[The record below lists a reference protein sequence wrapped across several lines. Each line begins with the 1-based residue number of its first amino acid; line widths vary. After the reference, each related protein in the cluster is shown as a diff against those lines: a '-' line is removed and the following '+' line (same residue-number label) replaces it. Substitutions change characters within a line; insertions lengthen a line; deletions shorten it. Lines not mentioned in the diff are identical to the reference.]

1 MKIFTDKKCY
11 LIIILLFIFQ
21 LIILSP
27 INEFPLNDDW
37 VHNWAINNYV
47 STGQFIYPSFLAPN
61 MHFLMLVDFL
71 LAKIFGFSFSLMR
84 LANLLFALATILI
97 FFKLLRYLKVPIV
110 TSLLLSLTLWFNPI
124 FFNLSYTSM
133 GDIPTLFMLT
143 FAILCFCIGFD
154 KKNYWYIFGG
164 AMLVILG
171 FYIRQYAIFLLFAV
185 GIFLI
190 FKRKEYHLNKMA
202 VALGLP
208 SLILVS
214 AYVIFYRLNW
224 LPQEMNIHFFPSI
237 YSKHIIISLWQYVLL
252 FSLFLSPISFSILAK
267 NMKLMLSKKNLFLA
281 SLLFFYFSL
290 IGFILF
296 IFNKITP
303 KLASWGD
310 HW

>member
-1 MKIFTDKKCY
+1 
-11 LIIILLFIFQ
+11 
-21 LIILSP
+21 
-27 INEFPLNDDW
+27 
-37 VHNWAINNYV
+37 
-47 STGQFIYPSFLAPN
+47 
-61 MHFLMLVDFL
+61 
-71 LAKIFGFSFSLMR
+71 
-84 LANLLFALATILI
+84 
-97 FFKLLRYLKVPIV
+97 
-110 TSLLLSLTLWFNPI
+110 
-124 FFNLSYTSM
+124 
-133 GDIPTLFMLT
+133 
-143 FAILCFCIGFD
+143 
-154 KKNYWYIFGG
+154 
-164 AMLVILG
+164 
-171 FYIRQYAIFLLFAV
+171 
-185 GIFLI
+185 
-190 FKRKEYHLNKMA
+190 MA

-214 AYVIFYRLNW
+214 AYVIFYRLDW